1 MILNFSIQNFGSI
14 KDKQTLSFEADKSD
28 HLEEA
33 YVTRCG
39 GRRILKL
46 ALLYGANASGKTT
59 VLKALDFLRELV
71 IKPKN
76 KKTERLDFE
85 PYLFDPDTPKQ
96 PTVLSIEFIRNEVRY
111 AYRVEFTQEAVVAE
125 ELYAY
130 YTPNKARIYQRT
142 TDLERQFVEIKFG
155 SKMTKSKAVKQS
167 LTANTL
173 WNNTVLGGYLKT
185 NVDFKE
191 LQEMVDWFKLY
202 LKRMVQPQTSFE
214 DLIFSKMKEGT
225 LLSSDMIPI
234 LQQADLHISDIIIQQ
249 WEANNAEKS
258 FISSSQLVKMPIS
271 SEFSIMKEI
280 EGRHQFG
287 DPKIVSSSG
296 TFRIDASKIDS
307 SRTGL
312 FEKIRSLFEFDEVM
326 LEHTVNGEKYQL
338 PLAEESRGT
347 RRYYEFAGLLAL
359 FIKDPRAMLIDELET
374 SLHPDLYRHFIVSYL
389 LNTKNSQ
396 ILATTHNREL
406 LDERDLFRND
416 AIWFTDKSNA
426 DATELYSLADF
437 DRSVIGKKTNVLNAY
452 KSGKLSGTPILGD
465 THIDLNHGKN

>member
-59 VLKALDFLRELV
+59 VLKALDFLRQLV
-71 IKPKN
+71 IDPKS
-76 KKTERLDFE
+76 KKTDRLDFE

-185 NVDFKE
+185 NVDTKE
-191 LQEMVDWFKLY
+191 LQEVVEWFGLY
-202 LKRMVQPQTSFE
+202 LKSLVQPQTTF
-214 DLIFSKMKEGT
+214 DRFLISNMEEGT
-225 LLSSDMIPI
+225 IQPSDMIPI
-234 LQQADLHISDIIIQQ
+234 LQQADLHISDIVIQ
-249 WEANNAEKS
+249 S
-258 FISSSQLVKMPIS
+258 R
-271 SEFSIMKEI
+271 EI
-280 EGRHQFG
+280 EEARGIDDFYSLINSSLNPEDPFDPPKRWKGYGLELMG
-287 DPKIVSSSG
+287 DGKVI
-296 TFRIDASKIDS
+296 
-307 SRTGL
+307 
-312 FEKIRSLFEFDEVM
+312 EKILSF
-326 LEHTVNGEKYQL
+326 EHTVNGAKYQL
-338 PLAEESRGT
+338 PLEEESRGT

-389 LNTKNSQ
+389 LNTKDSQ

-406 LDERDLFRND
+406 LDDRDLFRND

>member
-59 VLKALDFLRELV
+59 VLKALDFLRQLV
-71 IKPKN
+71 IKPKWSKN
-76 KKTERLDFE
+76 DSLDFV

-173 WNNTVLGGYLKT
+173 WNDTVLGGYLKT
-185 NVDFKE
+185 NVAFKE
-191 LQEMVDWFKLY
+191 LQEVVNWFKFY

-214 DLIFSKMKEGT
+214 KLILSKIEKGT
-225 LLSSDMIPI
+225 LQPSDIIPL
-234 LQQADLHISDIIIQQ
+234 LQQADLHISDITIQHRKLNSAK
-249 WEANNAEKS
+249 EVLDYLSHPLRGKNEREVL
-258 FISSSQLVKMPIS
+258 ILIEEGIDTV
-271 SEFSIMKEI
+271 KEI
-280 EGRHQFG
+280 MF
-287 DPKIVSSSG
+287 
-296 TFRIDASKIDS
+296 
-307 SRTGL
+307 
-312 FEKIRSLFEFDEVM
+312 
-326 LEHTVNGEKYQL
+326 EHTVNGAKYQL
-338 PLAEESRGT
+338 PLAKESRGT

-389 LNTKNSQ
+389 LNTKDSQ

-406 LDERDLFRND
+406 LDDRDLFRND

>member
-71 IKPKN
+71 VEPKS

-111 AYRVEFTQEAVVAE
+111 AYRVEFTKEAVVAE

-155 SKMTKSKAVKQS
+155 RKVAMSKVMKQS

-173 WNNTVLGGYLKT
+173 WNNTVLGGYLIT
-185 NVDFKE
+185 NVDSKE
-191 LQEMVDWFKLY
+191 LQEVVEWFGLY
-202 LKRMVQPQTSFE
+202 LNSLVQPQTTF
-214 DLIFSKMKEGT
+214 DRFLISNMEEGT
-225 LLSSDMIPI
+225 IQPSDIIPL
-234 LQQADLHISDIIIQQ
+234 LQQADLRISDIIIQQ
-249 WEANNAEKS
+249 REANNAEELFLYLSNPSKG
-258 FISSSQLVKMPIS
+258 
-271 SEFSIMKEI
+271 MKERGVRFR
-280 EGRHQFG
+280 EDGG
-287 DPKIVSSSG
+287 KEVVKEIV
-296 TFRIDASKIDS
+296 F
-307 SRTGL
+307 
-312 FEKIRSLFEFDEVM
+312 
-326 LEHTVNGEKYQL
+326 EHTVNGEKYQL
-338 PLAEESRGT
+338 PLAEESLGT
-347 RRYYEFAGLLAL
+347 KRYYEFAGLLAYL
-359 FIKDPRAMLIDELET
+359 IKKPNAMLIDELES

-389 LNTKNSQ
+389 LNTKDSQ

-406 LDERDLFRND
+406 LDDRDLFRND

>member
-71 IKPKN
+71 VEPKS
-76 KKTERLDFE
+76 KKTDRLDFE

-185 NVDFKE
+185 NVDSKE
-191 LQEMVDWFKLY
+191 LQEVVDWFKLY
-202 LKRMVQPQTSFE
+202 LKRMVQPQTSFVDRMFFQME
-214 DLIFSKMKEGT
+214 HGEI
-225 LLSSDMIPI
+225 LSSDMIPI

-249 WEANNAEKS
+249 R
-258 FISSSQLVKMPIS
+258 
-271 SEFSIMKEI
+271 EI
-280 EGRHQFG
+280 EGARGIDGLYSVINSSLNPEDPFDPPKRWEGYGLELMG
-287 DPKIVSSSG
+287 DGKVI
-296 TFRIDASKIDS
+296 
-307 SRTGL
+307 
-312 FEKIRSLFEFDEVM
+312 EKILSF
-326 LEHTVNGEKYQL
+326 EHTVNGAKYQL
-338 PLAEESRGT
+338 PLEEESRGT

-406 LDERDLFRND
+406 LDDRDLFRND

>member
-71 IKPKN
+71 VEPKS

-85 PYLFDPDTPKQ
+85 PYLFDPDTPKR

-111 AYRVEFTQEAVVAE
+111 AYRVEFTKEAVVAE
-125 ELYAY
+125 ELYAD

-155 SKMTKSKAVKQS
+155 RKVAMSKVMKQS

-173 WNNTVLGGYLKT
+173 WNNTVLGGYLIT
-185 NVDFKE
+185 NVDSKE
-191 LQEMVDWFKLY
+191 LQEVVNWFKLY

-214 DLIFSKMKEGT
+214 DLIFFQMEDGEI
-225 LLSSDMIPI
+225 LSSDMIPI
-234 LQQADLHISDIIIQQ
+234 LQQADLHISDIVIQSREIVGRQ
-249 WEANNAEKS
+249 EVEDFLSLINDHHSVMSKGDVIELREEAKAVIK
-258 FISSSQLVKMPIS
+258 K
-271 SEFSIMKEI
+271 
-280 EGRHQFG
+280 
-287 DPKIVSSSG
+287 
-296 TFRIDASKIDS
+296 
-307 SRTGL
+307 
-312 FEKIRSLFEFDEVM
+312 VM

-347 RRYYEFAGLLAL
+347 KRYYDFAGLLAL

-389 LNTKNSQ
+389 LNTKDSQ

-406 LDERDLFRND
+406 LDDRDLFRND

-437 DRSVIGKKTNVLNAY
+437 DHSVIGKKTNVLNAY

>member
-71 IKPKN
+71 VEPKS

-185 NVDFKE
+185 NVDTKE
-191 LQEMVDWFKLY
+191 LQEVVEWFGLY
-202 LKRMVQPQTSFE
+202 LKSLVQPQTTF
-214 DLIFSKMKEGT
+214 DRFLISNMEEGT
-225 LLSSDMIPI
+225 IQPSDMIPI
-234 LQQADLHISDIIIQQ
+234 LQQADLHISDIVIQ
-249 WEANNAEKS
+249 S
-258 FISSSQLVKMPIS
+258 R
-271 SEFSIMKEI
+271 EI
-280 EGRHQFG
+280 EEARGIDDFYSLINSSLNPEDPFDPPKRWKGYGLELMG
-287 DPKIVSSSG
+287 DGKVI
-296 TFRIDASKIDS
+296 
-307 SRTGL
+307 
-312 FEKIRSLFEFDEVM
+312 EKILSF
-326 LEHTVNGEKYQL
+326 EHTVNGAKYQL
-338 PLAEESRGT
+338 PLEEESRGT

-389 LNTKNSQ
+389 LNTKDSQ

-406 LDERDLFRND
+406 LDDRDLFRND

>member
-71 IKPKN
+71 VEPKS

-85 PYLFDPDTPKQ
+85 PYLFDPDTPKR

-111 AYRVEFTQEAVVAE
+111 AYRVEFTKEAVVAE

-130 YTPNKARIYQRT
+130 YTPNKARIYPRT

-155 SKMTKSKAVKQS
+155 SKMTRSKAVKQS

-185 NVDFKE
+185 NVDSKE
-191 LQEMVDWFKLY
+191 LQEVVNWFRFY
-202 LKRMVQPQTSFE
+202 LNHLVQPQTTF
-214 DLIFSKMKEGT
+214 DRFLISNMEKGT
-225 LLSSDMIPI
+225 LQPSDIIPL

-249 WEANNAEKS
+249 RETNDAEELFLYLSNPSKG
-258 FISSSQLVKMPIS
+258 
-271 SEFSIMKEI
+271 MKERGVRFKEDGGKEVVKEI
-280 EGRHQFG
+280 
-287 DPKIVSSSG
+287 I
-296 TFRIDASKIDS
+296 
-307 SRTGL
+307 
-312 FEKIRSLFEFDEVM
+312 FE
-326 LEHTVNGEKYQL
+326 HAVNGQKYQL
-338 PLAEESRGT
+338 PLEEESRGT
-347 RRYYEFAGLLAL
+347 KRYYEFAGLLTYL
-359 FIKDPRAMLIDELET
+359 IKKPNAMLIDELET

-389 LNTKNSQ
+389 LNTKDSQ

-406 LDERDLFRND
+406 LDDRDLFRND

>member
-59 VLKALDFLRELV
+59 VLKALDFLRQLV

-76 KKTERLDFE
+76 KKTECLDFE

-155 SKMTKSKAVKQS
+155 SKMTRSKAVKQS

-185 NVDFKE
+185 NVDSKE
-191 LQEMVDWFKLY
+191 LQEVVDWFKLY

-234 LQQADLHISDIIIQQ
+234 LQQADLHISDIVIQ
-249 WEANNAEKS
+249 S
-258 FISSSQLVKMPIS
+258 R
-271 SEFSIMKEI
+271 EI
-280 EGRHQFG
+280 EEARGIDDLYSLINSSLNPEDPFDPPKRWKGYGLELMG
-287 DPKIVSSSG
+287 DGKVI
-296 TFRIDASKIDS
+296 
-307 SRTGL
+307 
-312 FEKIRSLFEFDEVM
+312 EKILSF
-326 LEHTVNGEKYQL
+326 EHTVNGAKYQL
-338 PLAEESRGT
+338 PLEEESRGT

-389 LNTKNSQ
+389 LNTKDSQ

-406 LDERDLFRND
+406 LDDRDLFRND

>member
-59 VLKALDFLRELV
+59 VLKALDFLRQLV
-71 IKPKN
+71 IDPKS
-76 KKTERLDFE
+76 KKTDRLDFE

-111 AYRVEFTQEAVVAE
+111 AYRVEFTKEAVVAE

-155 SKMTKSKAVKQS
+155 SKMTRSKAVKQS

-185 NVDFKE
+185 NVDSKE
-191 LQEMVDWFKLY
+191 LQEVADWFKLY

-214 DLIFSKMKEGT
+214 DLIFFQMEDGEI
-225 LLSSDMIPI
+225 LSSDMIPI
-234 LQQADLHISDIIIQQ
+234 LQQADLHISDIVIQSREIVGRQ
-249 WEANNAEKS
+249 EVEDFLSLINDHHSVMSKRDVIELREEAKAVIK
-258 FISSSQLVKMPIS
+258 K
-271 SEFSIMKEI
+271 
-280 EGRHQFG
+280 
-287 DPKIVSSSG
+287 
-296 TFRIDASKIDS
+296 
-307 SRTGL
+307 
-312 FEKIRSLFEFDEVM
+312 VM

-347 RRYYEFAGLLAL
+347 KRYYDFAGLLAL

-389 LNTKNSQ
+389 LNTKDSQ

-406 LDERDLFRND
+406 LDDRDLFRND

>member
-59 VLKALDFLRELV
+59 VLKALDFLRQLV
-71 IKPKN
+71 IDPQS
-76 KKTERLDFE
+76 KKTDRLDFE

-185 NVDFKE
+185 NVDSKE
-191 LQEMVDWFKLY
+191 LQEVVDWFKFY

-214 DLIFSKMKEGT
+214 DLIFFQMEDGEI
-225 LLSSDMIPI
+225 LSSDMIPI
-234 LQQADLHISDIIIQQ
+234 LQQADLHISDIVIQSREIVGRQ
-249 WEANNAEKS
+249 EVEDFLSLINDHHSVMSKGDVIDLREEAKAVIK
-258 FISSSQLVKMPIS
+258 K
-271 SEFSIMKEI
+271 
-280 EGRHQFG
+280 
-287 DPKIVSSSG
+287 
-296 TFRIDASKIDS
+296 
-307 SRTGL
+307 
-312 FEKIRSLFEFDEVM
+312 VM

-347 RRYYEFAGLLAL
+347 KRYYDFAGLLAL

-389 LNTKNSQ
+389 LNTKDSQ

-406 LDERDLFRND
+406 LDDRDLFRND

-437 DRSVIGKKTNVLNAY
+437 DHSVIGKKTNVLNAY

>member
-59 VLKALDFLRELV
+59 VLKALDFLRQLV
-71 IKPKN
+71 IDPKS
-76 KKTERLDFE
+76 KKTDRLDFE

-111 AYRVEFTQEAVVAE
+111 AYRVEFTKEAVVAE

-155 SKMTKSKAVKQS
+155 SKMTRSKAVKQS

-185 NVDFKE
+185 NVDSKE
-191 LQEMVDWFKLY
+191 LQEVADWFKLY

-214 DLIFSKMKEGT
+214 DLIFFQMEDGEI
-225 LLSSDMIPI
+225 LSSDMIPI
-234 LQQADLHISDIIIQQ
+234 LQQADLHISDIVIQSREIVGRQ
-249 WEANNAEKS
+249 EVEDFLSLINDHHSVMSKGDVIELREEAKAVIK
-258 FISSSQLVKMPIS
+258 K
-271 SEFSIMKEI
+271 
-280 EGRHQFG
+280 
-287 DPKIVSSSG
+287 
-296 TFRIDASKIDS
+296 
-307 SRTGL
+307 
-312 FEKIRSLFEFDEVM
+312 VM

-347 RRYYEFAGLLAL
+347 KRYYDFAGLLAL

-389 LNTKNSQ
+389 LNTKDSQ

-406 LDERDLFRND
+406 LDDRDLFRND

>member
-71 IKPKN
+71 VEPKS

-185 NVDFKE
+185 NVDSKE
-191 LQEMVDWFKLY
+191 LQEVADWFKLY

-214 DLIFSKMKEGT
+214 DLIFFQMEDGEI
-225 LLSSDMIPI
+225 LSSDMIPI
-234 LQQADLHISDIIIQQ
+234 LQQADLHISDIVIQSREIVGRQ
-249 WEANNAEKS
+249 EVEDFLSLINDHHSVMSKGDVIELREEAKAVIK
-258 FISSSQLVKMPIS
+258 K
-271 SEFSIMKEI
+271 
-280 EGRHQFG
+280 
-287 DPKIVSSSG
+287 
-296 TFRIDASKIDS
+296 
-307 SRTGL
+307 
-312 FEKIRSLFEFDEVM
+312 VM

-347 RRYYEFAGLLAL
+347 KRYYDFAGLLAL

-389 LNTKNSQ
+389 LNTKDSQ

-406 LDERDLFRND
+406 LDDRDLFRND

-437 DRSVIGKKTNVLNAY
+437 DHSVIGKKTNVLNAY

>member
-71 IKPKN
+71 VEPKS

-130 YTPNKARIYQRT
+130 YTSNKARIYQRT

-155 SKMTKSKAVKQS
+155 SKMTRSKAVKQS

-185 NVDFKE
+185 NVDSKE
-191 LQEMVDWFKLY
+191 LQEVVDWFKLY

-214 DLIFSKMKEGT
+214 DLIFFQMEDGEI
-225 LLSSDMIPI
+225 LSSDMIPI
-234 LQQADLHISDIIIQQ
+234 LQQADLHISDIVIQSREIVGRQ
-249 WEANNAEKS
+249 EVEDFLSLINDHHSVMSKGDVIELREEAKAVIK
-258 FISSSQLVKMPIS
+258 K
-271 SEFSIMKEI
+271 
-280 EGRHQFG
+280 
-287 DPKIVSSSG
+287 
-296 TFRIDASKIDS
+296 
-307 SRTGL
+307 
-312 FEKIRSLFEFDEVM
+312 VM

-347 RRYYEFAGLLAL
+347 KRYYEFAGLLAL

-389 LNTKNSQ
+389 LNTKDSQ

-406 LDERDLFRND
+406 LDDRDLFRND

>member
-59 VLKALDFLRELV
+59 VLKALDFLRQLV
-71 IKPKN
+71 IDPKS
-76 KKTERLDFE
+76 KKTDRLDFE

-130 YTPNKARIYQRT
+130 YTSNKARIYQRT

-185 NVDFKE
+185 NVDSKE
-191 LQEMVDWFKLY
+191 LQEVVDWFKLY

-214 DLIFSKMKEGT
+214 DLIFFQMEDGEI
-225 LLSSDMIPI
+225 LSSDMIPI
-234 LQQADLHISDIIIQQ
+234 LQQADLHISDIVIQSREIVGRQ
-249 WEANNAEKS
+249 EVEDFLSLINDHHSVMSKGDVIELREEAKAVIK
-258 FISSSQLVKMPIS
+258 K
-271 SEFSIMKEI
+271 
-280 EGRHQFG
+280 
-287 DPKIVSSSG
+287 
-296 TFRIDASKIDS
+296 
-307 SRTGL
+307 
-312 FEKIRSLFEFDEVM
+312 VM

-347 RRYYEFAGLLAL
+347 KRYYDFAGLLAL
-359 FIKDPRAMLIDELET
+359 FIKDPRAMLIDELES

-389 LNTKNSQ
+389 LNTKDSQ

-406 LDERDLFRND
+406 LDDRDLFRND

>member
-59 VLKALDFLRELV
+59 VLKALDFLRQLV
-71 IKPKN
+71 IDPKS
-76 KKTERLDFE
+76 KKTDRLKFE

-155 SKMTKSKAVKQS
+155 SKMTRSKAVKQS

-185 NVDFKE
+185 NVDSKE
-191 LQEMVDWFKLY
+191 LQEVVDWFKLY

-214 DLIFSKMKEGT
+214 DLIFFQMEDGEI
-225 LLSSDMIPI
+225 LSSDMIPI
-234 LQQADLHISDIIIQQ
+234 LQQADLHISDIVIQSREIVGRQ
-249 WEANNAEKS
+249 EVEDFLSLINDHHSVMSKGDVIELREEAKAVIK
-258 FISSSQLVKMPIS
+258 K
-271 SEFSIMKEI
+271 
-280 EGRHQFG
+280 
-287 DPKIVSSSG
+287 
-296 TFRIDASKIDS
+296 
-307 SRTGL
+307 
-312 FEKIRSLFEFDEVM
+312 VM

-347 RRYYEFAGLLAL
+347 KRYYEFAGLLAL

-389 LNTKNSQ
+389 LNTKDSQ

-406 LDERDLFRND
+406 LDDRDLFRND

-465 THIDLNHGKN
+465 THIDLNHGRD

>member
-71 IKPKN
+71 IKPKS

-155 SKMTKSKAVKQS
+155 SKMTRSKAVKQS

-185 NVDFKE
+185 NVDSKE
-191 LQEMVDWFKLY
+191 LQEVVNWFRFY

-214 DLIFSKMKEGT
+214 ALIFYKMKEGT

-234 LQQADLHISDIIIQQ
+234 LQQADLHISDIVIQSQ
-249 WEANNAEKS
+249 EIDGLHEDEDILS
-258 FISSSQLVKMPIS
+258 FIYDPWVIWKDDNIVLK
-271 SEFSIMKEI
+271 
-280 EGRHQFG
+280 G
-287 DPKIVSSSG
+287 DKAFFKKV
-296 TFRIDASKIDS
+296 
-307 SRTGL
+307 L
-312 FEKIRSLFEFDEVM
+312 

-347 RRYYEFAGLLAL
+347 KRYYEFAGLLAL
-359 FIKDPRAMLIDELET
+359 FIKDPCAMLIDELET

-389 LNTKNSQ
+389 LNTKDSQ

-406 LDERDLFRND
+406 LDDRDLFRND

>member
-59 VLKALDFLRELV
+59 VLKALDFLRQLV

-155 SKMTKSKAVKQS
+155 SKMTRSKAVKQS

-185 NVDFKE
+185 NVDSKE
-191 LQEMVDWFKLY
+191 LQEVVDWFKFY
-202 LKRMVQPQTSFE
+202 LKHMVQPQTSFE
-214 DLIFSKMKEGT
+214 DLILFQMEDGEI
-225 LLSSDMIPI
+225 LSSDMIPI
-234 LQQADLHISDIIIQQ
+234 LQQADLHISDIVIQSREIVDRQ
-249 WEANNAEKS
+249 EVEDFLSLINDHHSVMSKGDVIEFREEAKAVIK
-258 FISSSQLVKMPIS
+258 K
-271 SEFSIMKEI
+271 
-280 EGRHQFG
+280 
-287 DPKIVSSSG
+287 
-296 TFRIDASKIDS
+296 
-307 SRTGL
+307 
-312 FEKIRSLFEFDEVM
+312 VM

-347 RRYYEFAGLLAL
+347 KRYYEFAGLLAL

-389 LNTKNSQ
+389 LNTKDSQ

-406 LDERDLFRND
+406 LDDRDLFRND

>member
-59 VLKALDFLRELV
+59 VLKALDFLRQLV
-71 IKPKN
+71 IDPQS
-76 KKTERLDFE
+76 KKTDRLDFE

-191 LQEMVDWFKLY
+191 LQEMVDWFKFY

-214 DLIFSKMKEGT
+214 DLMFFQMEDGEI
-225 LLSSDMIPI
+225 LSSDMIPI
-234 LQQADLHISDIIIQQ
+234 LQQADLCISDIIIQSREIVGRQ
-249 WEANNAEKS
+249 EVEDFLSLINDHHSVISKGDVIELKEEAKVV
-258 FISSSQLVKMPIS
+258 IK
-271 SEFSIMKEI
+271 K
-280 EGRHQFG
+280 
-287 DPKIVSSSG
+287 
-296 TFRIDASKIDS
+296 
-307 SRTGL
+307 
-312 FEKIRSLFEFDEVM
+312 VM

-338 PLAEESRGT
+338 PLEEESRGT

-359 FIKDPRAMLIDELET
+359 FIKDPRAMLIDELES

-389 LNTKNSQ
+389 LNTKDSQ

-406 LDERDLFRND
+406 LDDRDLFRND

-426 DATELYSLADF
+426 NATELYSLADF
-437 DRSVIGKKTNVLNAY
+437 DCSVIGKKTNVLNAY

>member
-71 IKPKN
+71 VEPKS

-155 SKMTKSKAVKQS
+155 SKMTRSKAVKQS

-185 NVDFKE
+185 NVDSKE
-191 LQEMVDWFKLY
+191 LQEVVNWFRFY
-202 LKRMVQPQTSFE
+202 LNHLVQPQTTF
-214 DLIFSKMKEGT
+214 DRFLISNMEKGT
-225 LLSSDMIPI
+225 LQPSDIIPL

-249 WEANNAEKS
+249 RETNDAEELFLYLSNPSKG
-258 FISSSQLVKMPIS
+258 
-271 SEFSIMKEI
+271 MKERGVRFKEDGGKEVVKEI
-280 EGRHQFG
+280 
-287 DPKIVSSSG
+287 I
-296 TFRIDASKIDS
+296 
-307 SRTGL
+307 
-312 FEKIRSLFEFDEVM
+312 FE
-326 LEHTVNGEKYQL
+326 HAVNGQKYQL
-338 PLAEESRGT
+338 PLEEESRGT
-347 RRYYEFAGLLAL
+347 KRYYEFAGLLTYL
-359 FIKDPRAMLIDELET
+359 IKKPNAMLIDELET

-389 LNTKNSQ
+389 LNTKDSQ

-406 LDERDLFRND
+406 LDDRDLFRND

>member
-59 VLKALDFLRELV
+59 VLKALDFLRQLV
-71 IKPKN
+71 IDPKS
-76 KKTERLDFE
+76 KKTDRLDFE

-185 NVDFKE
+185 NVDSKE
-191 LQEMVDWFKLY
+191 LQEVVDWFKFY
-202 LKRMVQPQTSFE
+202 LKHMVQPQTSFE
-214 DLIFSKMKEGT
+214 DLILFQMEDGEI
-225 LLSSDMIPI
+225 LSSDMIPI
-234 LQQADLHISDIIIQQ
+234 LQQADLHISDIVIQSREIVDRQ
-249 WEANNAEKS
+249 EVEDFLSLINDHHSVMSKGDVIEFREEAKAVIK
-258 FISSSQLVKMPIS
+258 K
-271 SEFSIMKEI
+271 
-280 EGRHQFG
+280 
-287 DPKIVSSSG
+287 
-296 TFRIDASKIDS
+296 
-307 SRTGL
+307 
-312 FEKIRSLFEFDEVM
+312 VM

-347 RRYYEFAGLLAL
+347 KRYYDFAGLLAL

-389 LNTKNSQ
+389 LNTKDSQ

-406 LDERDLFRND
+406 LDDRDLFRND

>member
-39 GRRILKL
+39 CRRILKL

-71 IKPKN
+71 VEPKS

-185 NVDFKE
+185 NVDSKE
-191 LQEMVDWFKLY
+191 LQEVADWFKLY

-214 DLIFSKMKEGT
+214 DLIFFQMEDGEI
-225 LLSSDMIPI
+225 LSSDMIPI
-234 LQQADLHISDIIIQQ
+234 LQQADLHISDIVIQSREIVGRQ
-249 WEANNAEKS
+249 EVEDFLSLINDHHSVMSKGDVIELREEAKAVIK
-258 FISSSQLVKMPIS
+258 K
-271 SEFSIMKEI
+271 
-280 EGRHQFG
+280 
-287 DPKIVSSSG
+287 
-296 TFRIDASKIDS
+296 
-307 SRTGL
+307 
-312 FEKIRSLFEFDEVM
+312 VM

-347 RRYYEFAGLLAL
+347 KRYYDFAGLLAL

-389 LNTKNSQ
+389 LNTKDSQ

-406 LDERDLFRND
+406 LDDRDLFRND

>member
-71 IKPKN
+71 VEPKS
-76 KKTERLDFE
+76 KKTDRLDFE

-155 SKMTKSKAVKQS
+155 SKMTRSKAVKQS

-185 NVDFKE
+185 NVDSKE
-191 LQEMVDWFKLY
+191 LQEVVDWFKLY
-202 LKRMVQPQTSFE
+202 LKGMAQPQTSFE
-214 DLIFSKMKEGT
+214 DLILFQMEDGEI
-225 LLSSDMIPI
+225 LSSDMIPI
-234 LQQADLHISDIIIQQ
+234 LQQADLHISDIVIQSREIVDRQ
-249 WEANNAEKS
+249 EVEDFLSLINDHHSVMSKGDVIEFREEAKAVIK
-258 FISSSQLVKMPIS
+258 K
-271 SEFSIMKEI
+271 
-280 EGRHQFG
+280 
-287 DPKIVSSSG
+287 
-296 TFRIDASKIDS
+296 
-307 SRTGL
+307 
-312 FEKIRSLFEFDEVM
+312 VM

-347 RRYYEFAGLLAL
+347 KRYYEFAGLLAL

-389 LNTKNSQ
+389 LNTKDSQ

-406 LDERDLFRND
+406 LDDRDLFRND

>member
-71 IKPKN
+71 VEPKS

-173 WNNTVLGGYLKT
+173 WNDTVLGGYLKT
-185 NVDFKE
+185 NVDSKE
-191 LQEMVDWFKLY
+191 LQEVVNWFKLY

-214 DLIFSKMKEGT
+214 DLMFFQMEDGEI
-225 LLSSDMIPI
+225 LSSDMIPI
-234 LQQADLHISDIIIQQ
+234 LQQADLCISDIIIQSREIVGRQ
-249 WEANNAEKS
+249 EVEDFLSLINDHHSVISKGDVIELKEEAKVV
-258 FISSSQLVKMPIS
+258 IK
-271 SEFSIMKEI
+271 K
-280 EGRHQFG
+280 
-287 DPKIVSSSG
+287 
-296 TFRIDASKIDS
+296 
-307 SRTGL
+307 
-312 FEKIRSLFEFDEVM
+312 VM

-338 PLAEESRGT
+338 PLEEESRGT
-347 RRYYEFAGLLAL
+347 RRYYEFAGLLVL
-359 FIKDPRAMLIDELET
+359 FIKDPRVMLIDELET

-389 LNTKNSQ
+389 LNTKDSQ

-406 LDERDLFRND
+406 LDDRDLFRND

-465 THIDLNHGKN
+465 THIDLNHGRD

>member
-71 IKPKN
+71 IDPQS
-76 KKTERLDFE
+76 KKTDRLDFE

-155 SKMTKSKAVKQS
+155 SKMTRSKAVKQS

-185 NVDFKE
+185 NVDSKE
-191 LQEMVDWFKLY
+191 LQEVVDWFKLY

-214 DLIFSKMKEGT
+214 DLILFQMEDGEI
-225 LLSSDMIPI
+225 LSSDMIPI
-234 LQQADLHISDIIIQQ
+234 LQQADLHISDIVIQSREIVDRQ
-249 WEANNAEKS
+249 EVEDFLSLINDHHSVMSKGDVIEFREEAKAVIK
-258 FISSSQLVKMPIS
+258 K
-271 SEFSIMKEI
+271 
-280 EGRHQFG
+280 
-287 DPKIVSSSG
+287 
-296 TFRIDASKIDS
+296 
-307 SRTGL
+307 
-312 FEKIRSLFEFDEVM
+312 VM

-347 RRYYEFAGLLAL
+347 KRYYDFAGLLAL
-359 FIKDPRAMLIDELET
+359 FIKDPRAMLIDELES

-389 LNTKNSQ
+389 LNTKDSQ

-406 LDERDLFRND
+406 LDDRDLFRND

>member
-71 IKPKN
+71 VEPKS
-76 KKTERLDFE
+76 KKTDRLDFE

-155 SKMTKSKAVKQS
+155 SKMTRSKAVKQS

-185 NVDFKE
+185 NVYSKE
-191 LQEMVDWFKLY
+191 LQEVVDWFKLY
-202 LKRMVQPQTSFE
+202 LKGMAQPQTSFE
-214 DLIFSKMKEGT
+214 DLIFYKMKEGT

-234 LQQADLHISDIIIQQ
+234 LQQADLHISDIVIQSREIDGSH
-249 WEANNAEKS
+249 EAEDILS
-258 FISSSQLVKMPIS
+258 FIYDPWVIWKDDNIVLK
-271 SEFSIMKEI
+271 
-280 EGRHQFG
+280 G
-287 DPKIVSSSG
+287 DKAFFKKV
-296 TFRIDASKIDS
+296 
-307 SRTGL
+307 L
-312 FEKIRSLFEFDEVM
+312 

-338 PLAEESRGT
+338 PLEEESRGT
-347 RRYYEFAGLLAL
+347 RRYYEFAGLLAYL
-359 FIKDPRAMLIDELET
+359 IKKPNAMLIDELES

-389 LNTKNSQ
+389 LNTKDSQ

-406 LDERDLFRND
+406 LDDRDLFRND

>member
-71 IKPKN
+71 VEPKS

-130 YTPNKARIYQRT
+130 YTSNKARIYQRM

-185 NVDFKE
+185 NVDSKE
-191 LQEMVDWFKLY
+191 LQEVVDWFKLY

-214 DLIFSKMKEGT
+214 AFIFSQMDQGT
-225 LLSSDMIPI
+225 FLPSDMIPI
-234 LQQADLHISDIIIQQ
+234 LQQADLHISDIVILRQEMDVSYEDILSII
-249 WEANNAEKS
+249 ND
-258 FISSSQLVKMPIS
+258 QLATWNDDEIV
-271 SEFSIMKEI
+271 I
-280 EGRHQFG
+280 EGN
-287 DPKIVSSSG
+287 KAIIKKV
-296 TFRIDASKIDS
+296 
-307 SRTGL
+307 L
-312 FEKIRSLFEFDEVM
+312 
-326 LEHTVNGEKYQL
+326 LEHTVNGAKYQL
-338 PLAEESRGT
+338 PLEEESRGT

-389 LNTKNSQ
+389 LNTKDSQ

-406 LDERDLFRND
+406 LDDRDLFRND

>member
-59 VLKALDFLRELV
+59 VLNALDFLRELV
-71 IKPKN
+71 VEPKS

-155 SKMTKSKAVKQS
+155 SKMTRSKAVKQS

-185 NVDFKE
+185 NVDSKE
-191 LQEMVDWFKLY
+191 LQEVVNWFRFY
-202 LKRMVQPQTSFE
+202 LNHLVQPQTTF
-214 DLIFSKMKEGT
+214 DRFLISNMEKGT
-225 LLSSDMIPI
+225 LQPSDIIPL

-249 WEANNAEKS
+249 RETNDAEELFLYLS
-258 FISSSQLVKMPIS
+258 NPSQG
-271 SEFSIMKEI
+271 MKERGVRFKEDGGKEVVKEI
-280 EGRHQFG
+280 
-287 DPKIVSSSG
+287 I
-296 TFRIDASKIDS
+296 
-307 SRTGL
+307 
-312 FEKIRSLFEFDEVM
+312 FE
-326 LEHTVNGEKYQL
+326 HAVNGQKYQL
-338 PLAEESRGT
+338 PLEEESRGT
-347 RRYYEFAGLLAL
+347 KRYYEFAGLLTYL
-359 FIKDPRAMLIDELET
+359 IKKPNAMLIDELET

-389 LNTKNSQ
+389 LNTKDSQ
-396 ILATTHNREL
+396 ILATTHTREL
-406 LDERDLFRND
+406 LDDRDLFRND

>member
-59 VLKALDFLRELV
+59 VLKALDFLRQLV

-155 SKMTKSKAVKQS
+155 SKMTRSKAVKQS

-185 NVDFKE
+185 NVYSKE
-191 LQEMVDWFKLY
+191 LQEVVDWFKLY
-202 LKRMVQPQTSFE
+202 LKGMAQPQTSFE
-214 DLIFSKMKEGT
+214 DLIFYKMKEGT

-234 LQQADLHISDIIIQQ
+234 LQQADLHISDIVIQSREIDGSH
-249 WEANNAEKS
+249 EAEDILS
-258 FISSSQLVKMPIS
+258 FIYDPWVIWKDDNIVLK
-271 SEFSIMKEI
+271 
-280 EGRHQFG
+280 G
-287 DPKIVSSSG
+287 DKAFFKKV
-296 TFRIDASKIDS
+296 
-307 SRTGL
+307 L
-312 FEKIRSLFEFDEVM
+312 

-338 PLAEESRGT
+338 PLEEESRGT

-359 FIKDPRAMLIDELET
+359 FIKDPRAMLIDELES

-389 LNTKNSQ
+389 LNTKDSQ

-406 LDERDLFRND
+406 LDDRDLFRND

>member
-59 VLKALDFLRELV
+59 VLKALDFLRQLV
-71 IKPKN
+71 IKPKS

-85 PYLFDPDTPKQ
+85 PYLFNPDTPKQ

-155 SKMTKSKAVKQS
+155 SKMTRSKAVKQS

-185 NVDFKE
+185 NVDSKE
-191 LQEMVDWFKLY
+191 LQEVVDWFKLY

-234 LQQADLHISDIIIQQ
+234 LQQADLHISDIVIQ
-249 WEANNAEKS
+249 S
-258 FISSSQLVKMPIS
+258 R
-271 SEFSIMKEI
+271 EI
-280 EGRHQFG
+280 EEARGIDDLYSLINSSLNPEDPFDPPKRWKGYGLELMG
-287 DPKIVSSSG
+287 DGKVI
-296 TFRIDASKIDS
+296 
-307 SRTGL
+307 
-312 FEKIRSLFEFDEVM
+312 EKILSF
-326 LEHTVNGEKYQL
+326 EHTVNGAKYQL
-338 PLAEESRGT
+338 PLEEESRGT

-389 LNTKNSQ
+389 LNTKDSQ

-406 LDERDLFRND
+406 LDDRDLFRND

>member
-71 IKPKN
+71 VEPKS
-76 KKTERLDFE
+76 KKTDRLDFE

-155 SKMTKSKAVKQS
+155 RKMTKSKAVKQS

-185 NVDFKE
+185 NVDSKE
-191 LQEMVDWFKLY
+191 LQEVADWFKLY

-214 DLIFSKMKEGT
+214 DLIFFQMEDGEI
-225 LLSSDMIPI
+225 LSSDMIPI
-234 LQQADLHISDIIIQQ
+234 LQQADLHISDIVIQSREIVGRQ
-249 WEANNAEKS
+249 EVEDFLSLINDHHSVMSKGDVIELREEAKAVIK
-258 FISSSQLVKMPIS
+258 K
-271 SEFSIMKEI
+271 
-280 EGRHQFG
+280 
-287 DPKIVSSSG
+287 
-296 TFRIDASKIDS
+296 
-307 SRTGL
+307 
-312 FEKIRSLFEFDEVM
+312 VM

-347 RRYYEFAGLLAL
+347 KRYYEFAGLLAL

-389 LNTKNSQ
+389 LNTKDSQ

-406 LDERDLFRND
+406 LDDRDLFRND

>member
-59 VLKALDFLRELV
+59 VLKALDFLRQLV
-71 IKPKN
+71 IDPKS
-76 KKTERLDFE
+76 KKTDRLDFE

-191 LQEMVDWFKLY
+191 LQEMVDWFKFY

-214 DLIFSKMKEGT
+214 DLIFYNMKEGT

-234 LQQADLHISDIIIQQ
+234 LQQADLHISDIVIQSREIDGSH
-249 WEANNAEKS
+249 EAEDILL
-258 FISSSQLVKMPIS
+258 FINDPGAIWMDD
-271 SEFSIMKEI
+271 SIVLK
-280 EGRHQFG
+280 G
-287 DPKIVSSSG
+287 DK
-296 TFRIDASKIDS
+296 A
-307 SRTGL
+307 L
-312 FEKIRSLFEFDEVM
+312 FKKVL
-326 LEHTVNGEKYQL
+326 LEHTVNSSKYQL
-338 PLAEESRGT
+338 PLEEESRGT
-347 RRYYEFAGLLAL
+347 KRYYEFAGLLAL
-359 FIKDPRAMLIDELET
+359 LIKDPRAMLIDELET

-389 LNTKNSQ
+389 LNTKDSQ

-406 LDERDLFRND
+406 LDDRDLFRND

>member
-39 GRRILKL
+39 CRRILKL

-71 IKPKN
+71 VEPKS

-155 SKMTKSKAVKQS
+155 SKMTRSKAVKQS

-185 NVDFKE
+185 NVYSKE
-191 LQEMVDWFKLY
+191 LQEVVDWFKLY
-202 LKRMVQPQTSFE
+202 LKGMAQPQTSFE
-214 DLIFSKMKEGT
+214 DLIFYKMKEGT

-234 LQQADLHISDIIIQQ
+234 LQQADLHISDIVIQSREIDGSH
-249 WEANNAEKS
+249 EAEDILS
-258 FISSSQLVKMPIS
+258 FIYDPWVIWKDDNIVLK
-271 SEFSIMKEI
+271 
-280 EGRHQFG
+280 G
-287 DPKIVSSSG
+287 DKAFFKKV
-296 TFRIDASKIDS
+296 
-307 SRTGL
+307 L
-312 FEKIRSLFEFDEVM
+312 

-338 PLAEESRGT
+338 PLEEESRGT

-389 LNTKNSQ
+389 LNTKDSQ

-406 LDERDLFRND
+406 LDDRDLFRND

>member
-14 KDKQTLSFEADKSD
+14 KDKQTLSFEANKSD

-33 YVTRCG
+33 YVAHYG

-59 VLKALDFLRELV
+59 VLKALDFLRQLV
-71 IKPKN
+71 INPKS
-76 KKTERLDFE
+76 KKTERLNFE

-96 PTVLSIEFIRNEVRY
+96 PTILSLEFIRNEVRY
-111 AYRVEFTQEAVVAE
+111 TYRVEFTKDAVVAE
-125 ELYAY
+125 ELYT
-130 YTPNKARIYQRT
+130 YTPNKTRIYQRT
-142 TDLERQFVEIKFG
+142 TDLERQFVEIRFG
-155 SKMTKSKAVKQS
+155 SKVTKSKAMKQS

-185 NVDFKE
+185 NADSKE
-191 LQEMVDWFKLY
+191 LQEVVDWFKLY
-202 LKRMVQPQTSFE
+202 LKPIVSPQTSFE
-214 DLIFSKMKEGT
+214 DLMFFQLEDGEILPSN
-225 LLSSDMIPI
+225 MIPI
-234 LQQADLHISDIIIQQ
+234 LQQADLHISDIIIQSREIVGRQ
-249 WEANNAEKS
+249 EVEDFLSLINDHHSVMSKGDVIELREEAKAVIK
-258 FISSSQLVKMPIS
+258 K
-271 SEFSIMKEI
+271 
-280 EGRHQFG
+280 
-287 DPKIVSSSG
+287 
-296 TFRIDASKIDS
+296 
-307 SRTGL
+307 
-312 FEKIRSLFEFDEVM
+312 VM

-347 RRYYEFAGLLAL
+347 KRYYEFAGLLAL

-389 LNTKNSQ
+389 LNTKDSQ

-406 LDERDLFRND
+406 LDDRDLFRND
-416 AIWFTDKSNA
+416 AIWFTDKSDT

-437 DRSVIGKKTNVLNAY
+437 DRSVIGEKTNVLNAY

-465 THIDLNHGKN
+465 TYIDLDHGKD

>member
-14 KDKQTLSFEADKSD
+14 KDKQTLSFEANKSD

-33 YVTRCG
+33 YVAHYG

-59 VLKALDFLRELV
+59 VLKALDFLRQLV
-71 IKPKN
+71 IEPKS

-111 AYRVEFTQEAVVAE
+111 AYRVEFTKEAVVAE
-125 ELYAY
+125 ELYTYA
-130 YTPNKARIYQRT
+130 PNKARIYQRT

-155 SKMTKSKAVKQS
+155 SKMTKSKAMKQS

-185 NVDFKE
+185 NVDSKE
-191 LQEMVDWFKLY
+191 LQEVVDWFKLY

-214 DLIFSKMKEGT
+214 DLIFFQMEDGEI
-225 LLSSDMIPI
+225 LSSDMIPI
-234 LQQADLHISDIIIQQ
+234 LQQADLHISDIVIQSREIVGRQ
-249 WEANNAEKS
+249 EVEDFLSLINDHHSVMSKGDVIELREEAKAVIK
-258 FISSSQLVKMPIS
+258 K
-271 SEFSIMKEI
+271 
-280 EGRHQFG
+280 
-287 DPKIVSSSG
+287 
-296 TFRIDASKIDS
+296 
-307 SRTGL
+307 
-312 FEKIRSLFEFDEVM
+312 VM

-338 PLAEESRGT
+338 PLAEESSGT
-347 RRYYEFAGLLAL
+347 KRYYEFAGLLAL

-389 LNTKNSQ
+389 LNTKDSQ

-406 LDERDLFRND
+406 LDDRDLFRND
-416 AIWFTDKSNA
+416 AIWFTDKSNT
-426 DATELYSLADF
+426 DATEIYSLADF

-465 THIDLNHGKN
+465 TYIDLNHGKD

>member
-59 VLKALDFLRELV
+59 VLKALDFLRKLV
-71 IKPKN
+71 VEPKS

-111 AYRVEFTQEAVVAE
+111 AYRVEFTKEAVLAE

-185 NVDFKE
+185 NVDSKE
-191 LQEMVDWFKLY
+191 LQEVVDWFKLY

-214 DLIFSKMKEGT
+214 DLILFQMEDGEI
-225 LLSSDMIPI
+225 LSSDMIPI
-234 LQQADLHISDIIIQQ
+234 LQQADLHISDIVIQSREIVDRQ
-249 WEANNAEKS
+249 EVEDFLSLINDHHSVMSKGDVIEFREEAKAVIK
-258 FISSSQLVKMPIS
+258 K
-271 SEFSIMKEI
+271 
-280 EGRHQFG
+280 
-287 DPKIVSSSG
+287 
-296 TFRIDASKIDS
+296 
-307 SRTGL
+307 
-312 FEKIRSLFEFDEVM
+312 VM

-347 RRYYEFAGLLAL
+347 KRYYDFAGLLAL
-359 FIKDPRAMLIDELET
+359 FIKDPRAMLIDELES

-389 LNTKNSQ
+389 LNTKDSQ

-406 LDERDLFRND
+406 LDDRDLFRND

>member
-59 VLKALDFLRELV
+59 VLKALDFLRQLV
-71 IKPKN
+71 IDPKS
-76 KKTERLDFE
+76 KKTDRLDFE

-185 NVDFKE
+185 NVDSKE
-191 LQEMVDWFKLY
+191 LQEVVDWFKFY
-202 LKRMVQPQTSFE
+202 LKHMVQPQTSFE
-214 DLIFSKMKEGT
+214 DLILFQMEDGEI
-225 LLSSDMIPI
+225 LSSDMIPI
-234 LQQADLHISDIIIQQ
+234 LQQADLHISDIVIQSREIVDRQ
-249 WEANNAEKS
+249 EVEDFLSLINDHHSVMSKGDVIEFREEAKAVIK
-258 FISSSQLVKMPIS
+258 K
-271 SEFSIMKEI
+271 
-280 EGRHQFG
+280 
-287 DPKIVSSSG
+287 
-296 TFRIDASKIDS
+296 
-307 SRTGL
+307 
-312 FEKIRSLFEFDEVM
+312 VM

-347 RRYYEFAGLLAL
+347 KRYYEFAGLLAL

-389 LNTKNSQ
+389 LNTKDSQ

-406 LDERDLFRND
+406 LDDRDLFRND

>member
-14 KDKQTLSFEADKSD
+14 KDKQTLSFEADRSD

-71 IKPKN
+71 VEPKS
-76 KKTERLDFE
+76 KKTDRLDFE

-185 NVDFKE
+185 NVDTKE
-191 LQEMVDWFKLY
+191 LQEVVEWFGLY
-202 LKRMVQPQTSFE
+202 LKSLVQPQTTF
-214 DLIFSKMKEGT
+214 DRFLISNMEEGT
-225 LLSSDMIPI
+225 IQPSDMIPI
-234 LQQADLHISDIIIQQ
+234 LQQADLHISDIVIQ
-249 WEANNAEKS
+249 S
-258 FISSSQLVKMPIS
+258 R
-271 SEFSIMKEI
+271 EI
-280 EGRHQFG
+280 EEARGIDDFYSLINSSLNPEDPFDPPKRWKGYGLELMG
-287 DPKIVSSSG
+287 DGKVI
-296 TFRIDASKIDS
+296 
-307 SRTGL
+307 
-312 FEKIRSLFEFDEVM
+312 EKILSF
-326 LEHTVNGEKYQL
+326 EHTVNGAKYQL
-338 PLAEESRGT
+338 PLEEESRGT

-389 LNTKNSQ
+389 LNTKDSQ

-406 LDERDLFRND
+406 LDDRDLFRND